1 MTLDLKV
8 TQYLFMSDIDQLWD
22 RVAFMVDGEL
32 RQIDSPRNFKIR
44 YGKNVVKV
52 EYYDHNVLAMKEFS
66 LTDLA
71 TYQEFNHILG
81 SHKIETIHN
90 GETTLEQIFIDVT
103 GVGLNH
109 D

>member
-8 TQYLFMSDIDQLWD
+8 TQYLFMSDIDQLCD

-32 RQIDSPRNFKIR
+32 RRIDNPRNLKIR
-44 YGKNVVKV
+44 YGKNVFIV
-52 EYYDHNVLAMKEFS
+52 EYYDHDVIVMNEFS
-66 LTDLA
+66 LTDL
-71 TYQEFNHILG
+71 TTNQKFNHILG
-81 SHKIETIHN
+81 SHKIETILS